1 MSVRARL
8 EGPPQGRA
16 GATARTRRGGGRGSF
31 LGLGLRSA
39 QSAPKDGAGLHS
51 VRGQG
56 GPFMRLRGGEF
67 STGID
72 TRSKEHP
79 LWIVKCPGVKSKNWC
94 PRNGILRKLSS
105 RLTPRRTIPT
115 RPCSAQV
122 KTLGENP
129 SRRYGVCWIDL
140 PTRLLEPLLENE
152 PISNGRW
159 NRQEARK
166 RKWLDTSAYGAS

>member
-1 MSVRARL
+1 
-8 EGPPQGRA
+8 
-16 GATARTRRGGGRGSF
+16 
-31 LGLGLRSA
+31 
-39 QSAPKDGAGLHS
+39 
-51 VRGQG
+51 
-56 GPFMRLRGGEF
+56 MRLRGGEF

-72 TRSKEHP
+72 TKSKQHP
-79 LWIVKCPGVKSKNWC
+79 LWIVNCPGVKSKNWC

-105 RLTPRRTIPT
+105 RLPPKKTILA

-129 SRRYGVCWIDL
+129 SRRYRVCWIDL

-159 NRQEARK
+159 NR
-166 RKWLDTSAYGAS
+166 